1 MLGIDKR
8 AARYAWTTAL
18 VFLLMCLVY
27 LMRRTLFLFIVA
39 LLFAYLLA
47 PLVNVIDRLIPA
59 DRTRNWALALAYL
72 IFLGVLFVGV
82 TQIGSRVI
90 DQANALAK
98 SMPALLNKLEQPE
111 AVLPSDTNSLKA
123 QVLREVRDHVAKSSG
138 SLFAYLP
145 NLGAKILSAASN
157 LVYVVIVPI
166 LGFFFLKDGREF
178 PRHFLDLIDDEHQRA
193 LVDDLLADVNLLLA
207 HYMRALFTLCLA
219 TFTSYSI
226 FFSILR
232 VPYSILL
239 AAVAATLEIVPMI
252 GPLAA
257 GVLILI
263 VTAVSGGPFLGSLI
277 FLLVFRV
284 FQDYVL
290 SPQLMHSGVQL
301 HPLLVLFGVF
311 AGAEI
316 AGIPG
321 AFLSVPVLALI
332 RVVYRRFRRQH
343 LSVDVTA
350 PATAR
355 LP

>member
-8 AARYAWTTAL
+8 AARYTWTAAL
-18 VFLLMCLVY
+18 ILLFLCLVY

-72 IFLGVLFVGV
+72 IFVGVLFVFV
-82 TQIGSRVI
+82 TQVGSRAI
-90 DQANALAK
+90 EEANSLAK
-98 SMPALLNKLEQPE
+98 SMPAVLDKLEQP
-111 AVLPSDTNSLKA
+111 APLVPNGANSLKA
-123 QVLREVRDHVAKSSG
+123 QIGQKVQEQIAKSSG

-145 NLGAKILSAASN
+145 NLGAKILSVAGN

-166 LGFFFLKDGREF
+166 LGFFFLKDGREI
-178 PRHFLDLIDDEHQRA
+178 PRQFLELIDDEWQRA
-193 LVDDLLADVNLLLA
+193 LLDDLIADVDLLLA
-207 HYMRALFTLCLA
+207 HYMRALLTLCLA

-226 FFSILR
+226 FFTILR

-239 AAVAATLEIVPMI
+239 AAVAAALEIVPLI
-252 GPLAA
+252 GPVTA
-257 GVLILI
+257 GIIIVI
-263 VTAVSGGPFLGSLI
+263 VTAVSGGPIWGAVI
-277 FLLVFRV
+277 FLVIYRV

-290 SPQLMHSGVQL
+290 SPMVMRSGIQL

-332 RVVYRRFRRQH
+332 RVVYRRVRKRH
-343 LSVDVTA
+343 VAV
-350 PATAR
+350 PAA

>member
-8 AARYAWTTAL
+8 AARYTWTASL
-18 VFLLMCLVY
+18 VLLLMCLVY

-47 PLVNVIDRLIPA
+47 PLVNMIDRLIPA
-59 DRTRNWALALAYL
+59 DRTRNWALGIAYV
-72 IFLGVLFVGV
+72 IFIGVLFVAI
-82 TQIGSRVI
+82 TQIGSRAI
-90 DQANALAK
+90 EQANALAK
-98 SMPALLNKLEQPE
+98 SMPALLDKLRQP
-111 AVLPSDTNSLKA
+111 APAIPASANSLKQQIVQA
-123 QVLREVRDHVAKSSG
+123 VQGQIAKSSG

-145 NLGAKILSAASN
+145 NVGAKILSVAGN
-157 LVYVVIVPI
+157 IVYVVIVPI
-166 LGFFFLKDGREF
+166 LGFFFLKDGREI
-178 PRHFLDLIDDEHQRA
+178 PRHFLDLIDDEWQRT

-207 HYMRALFTLCLA
+207 QYMRSLLTLSFA

-239 AAVAATLEIVPMI
+239 AAVAAALEIVPMI
-252 GPLAA
+252 GPVTA
-257 GVLILI
+257 GVIILI
-263 VTAVSGGPFLGSLI
+263 VTAASSGPIVGALI
-277 FLLVFRV
+277 FLLIYRV
-284 FQDYVL
+284 FQDYGLAPFV
-290 SPQLMHSGVQL
+290 MRAGVQL

-332 RVVYRRFRRQH
+332 RVVYRRIRRRH
-343 LSVDVTA
+343 VTVVGLPPA
-350 PATAR
+350 PASVT
-355 LP
+355 